1 MFLYCIIVCVC
12 LGASIIGAIC
22 GIGGGVIVKPVLDS
36 MRIMSVETVSFLS
49 GLMVMSMSVYSI
61 VKTVLAREVRFD
73 ARTGILLSA
82 GAVAGGLIGKQAF
95 ALIQN
100 ASANP
105 DRIGAYQAAILFI
118 LTLGTL
124 LYTLKKA
131 SIRTRQFTNPLACIL
146 IGIILGLLSSFLG
159 IGGGPFNLVFLSY
172 FFSMDTKAAA
182 QNSLLI
188 IMFSQISAFLQTITT
203 ASVPDFSWGL
213 LLCMVAAGIAGA
225 ALGRIFNK
233 KLDSRKVDRLFCI
246 LIVII
251 LIICVYN
258 FFKYL

>member
-36 MRIMSVETVSFLS
+36 MGIMSVETVSFLS

-82 GAVAGGLIGKQAF
+82 GAVAGGMIGKQAF

-159 IGGGPFNLVFLSY
+159 IGGGPLQSGFPVLLFLHGHEGSGAEFAADHHVF
-172 FFSMDTKAAA
+172 
-182 QNSLLI
+182 
-188 IMFSQISAFLQTITT
+188 
-203 ASVPDFSWGL
+203 PDFRLSADDHHRFRPRL
-213 LLCMVAAGIAGA
+213 LLGASALYGCGRYCRRRSGTYFQQKAGQPE
-225 ALGRIFNK
+225 GRPAVLYPDCHNTDH
-233 KLDSRKVDRLFCI
+233 LRL
-246 LIVII
+246 
-251 LIICVYN
+251 
-258 FFKYL
+258 